1 MRTTFVTMVEGEFE
15 VTLADSELVGFR
27 SANTFAVARYMV
39 GAGVEDF
46 NVSSSMDF
54 AQEYGYPWQDA
65 RGDLCDALEVVA
77 NVDG

>member
-15 VTLADSELVGFR
+15 VTLAGCELVGFR
-27 SANTFAVARYMV
+27 SANTFAVARYMI

-54 AQEYGYPWQDA
+54 AQEDGYPWQDA
-65 RGDLCDALEVVA
+65 RGDLTDALEIVSGE
-77 NVDG
+77 DG